1 MGFTL
6 KYYKKTSRP
15 LRLIA
20 LKRSLIPHQQRLSR
34 GDDKNSTPTGFEVVD
49 KITKAVDLV
58 KIFGTDCFP
67 DAVLLRKAT
76 LGHSD

>member
-1 MGFTL
+1 MQC
-6 KYYKKTSRP
+6 YKKTSRP

-20 LKRSLIPHQQRLSR
+20 LKRSLIPHQQRLSG
-34 GDDKNSTPTGFEVVD
+34 GDGKNSTPTGFEAVD
-49 KITKAVDLV
+49 NITQDVDLV
-58 KIFGTDCFP
+58 TIFGTDCFP